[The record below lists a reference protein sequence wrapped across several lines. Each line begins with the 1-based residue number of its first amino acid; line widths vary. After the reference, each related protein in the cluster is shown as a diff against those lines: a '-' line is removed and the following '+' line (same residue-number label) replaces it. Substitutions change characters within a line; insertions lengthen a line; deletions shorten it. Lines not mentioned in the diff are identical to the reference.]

1 MATKRQLK
9 KSVRN
14 TCGALAAEI
23 ILARAAFPS
32 IDRKKVH
39 DIIVEIAS
47 LQSTTLAKTSIAF
60 DKAPR
65 DYDNKAEYKKARRTY
80 FDKAYTALLDSFD
93 NAVAEIIKM
102 MNAALPDD
110 VRMAIKE
117 AAAK

>member
-23 ILARAAFPS
+23 ILARAAFPT

-39 DIIVEIAS
+39 DIIVEIAA
-47 LQSTTLAKTSIAF
+47 LQSATLSKASIAF

-65 DYDNKAEYKKARRTY
+65 DYAHKAEYNKARRTY
-80 FDKAYTALLDSFD
+80 FNTAYTALLDSFD
-93 NAVAEIIKM
+93 DSVAEIIKK

-110 VRMAIKE
+110 VRQTIKE